1 MIGNHLLDRD
11 FALRNRC
18 IRAGLVADLPVEDMV
33 VMLALAVGAFC
44 LAAEIF
50 AQFRRVCLH
59 RLERIDEN
67 GKLFILDF
75 NEFARVGGDVAV
87 LGDNESNFLILEQNL
102 AVSQNHLHVARER
115 RHPVELDGLQVF
127 GSQDGDDAL
136 DGSGLARIDRFDPGV
151 CIRRPDEIAE
161 QHARQFDVIDI
172 LAFALREADIL
183 HPLAAATH
191 ALKFFCALF
200 ARNGYVVHS
209 AAS

>member
-67 GKLFILDF
+67 GKLFILDLD
-75 NEFARVGGDVAV
+75 EFARIGSDVAV

-102 AVSQNHLHVARER
+102 AVS
-115 RHPVELDGLQVF
+115 
-127 GSQDGDDAL
+127 
-136 DGSGLARIDRFDPGV
+136 
-151 CIRRPDEIAE
+151 
-161 QHARQFDVIDI
+161 
-172 LAFALREADIL
+172 
-183 HPLAAATH
+183 
-191 ALKFFCALF
+191 
-200 ARNGYVVHS
+200 
-209 AAS
+209 